1 MEEYYKVL
9 GLKIGDSIEDV
20 ERRYNDLLI
29 EFDPEK
35 QEDDL
40 KDFFKQDQD
49 RVKEAY
55 SKILESFIEETP
67 EEINNEETED
77 ISEHDTSHMYD
88 EQHNDTDNLGVTHIG
103 REGLD
108 KMVYWA
114 KFLAVLGYI
123 IFWIMVIFSIVFL
136 ISYLNESSY
145 SYSYRKQEYLSL
157 FFMSGAFS
165 LLFYFP
171 SRYLYRFA
179 IITRKALDHHNKYDL
194 EKGLQNLGSNFKFVG
209 VAMIIYLIIL
219 LFSILGTF

>member
-1 MEEYYKVL
+1 
-9 GLKIGDSIEDV
+9 G
-20 ERRYNDLLI
+20 
-29 EFDPEK
+29 
-35 QEDDL
+35 
-40 KDFFKQDQD
+40 
-49 RVKEAY
+49 
-55 SKILESFIEETP
+55 
-67 EEINNEETED
+67 
-77 ISEHDTSHMYD
+77 EHDTSHMYD
-88 EQHNDTDNLGVTHIG
+88 DQHIDTDNLGVTHTG

-123 IFWIMVIFSIVFL
+123 IFWITVIFSIVFL
-136 ISYLNESSY
+136 INYINES
-145 SYSYRKQEYLSL
+145 SYSYRKQEHLSF

-179 IITRKALDHHNKYDL
+179 IITRKALDYHNKYDL

-209 VAMIIYLIIL
+209 VVMIIYLIIL